1 MATGDEALDRVR
13 DLLEE
18 IVSSLELDAEIEV
31 TEDEEGILGTLEGE
45 DLGLFIGRRGQTID
59 AVQHLATRI
68 VQRDA
73 GDGDRVRVTIDAA
86 GWRERRQEALEEE
99 ADEAAERAIEE
110 ERPVSLEPMSAAER
124 RIVHQRLRDREDVE
138 THSEGDEP
146 RRYLVVSPVIP

>member
-1 MATGDEALDRVR
+1 MATGEEALDRVR

-18 IVSSLELDAEIEV
+18 IVSSLELDADIEV
-31 TEDEEGILGTLEGE
+31 TQDDEGILGTLEGE

-73 GDGDRVRVTIDAA
+73 GDGERVRVTIDAA
-86 GWRERRQEALEEE
+86 GWRERRREALEEE
-99 ADEAAERAIEE
+99 ADEAAERAIDE

-146 RRYLVVSPVIP
+146 RRYLVVSPAVP